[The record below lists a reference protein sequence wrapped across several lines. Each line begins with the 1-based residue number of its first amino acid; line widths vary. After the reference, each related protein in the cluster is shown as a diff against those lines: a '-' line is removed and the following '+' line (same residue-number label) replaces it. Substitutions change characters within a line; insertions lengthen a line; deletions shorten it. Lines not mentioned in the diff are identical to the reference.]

1 MTLLHLMSYAGAA
14 AAFIFVTLSLA
25 SGLLWISE
33 LIEEHSR
40 IAKVVGQRSIY
51 AIILVHIL
59 LYFYDALPLKHIL
72 FSIFCHIVY
81 LQNFTPTWPFISL
94 TSPSFIGSCVL
105 VVLDHFMWFF
115 YFARITQEARHRAHR
130 AYRGPPPPHPIPNF
144 GDIATF
150 FGVCVWLAPL
160 FLFLSLSANDNALP
174 VNASGTSSVP
184 TSPTAPTRPGLSR
197 SRTSLFKALYDAL
210 PIDSLPRLRPRARRR
225 DTSEGIIAP
234 RSPRT
239 APPSPGLGPVPA
251 MSGLP
256 SPMLSPRRVS
266 SDSYRPGSPSHHLS
280 AGNAA
285 QSSGSSGFSL
295 GAPPRRSIGDEP
307 PKGSGSSSGPR
318 RLEMRRVASAQ
329 VNGSTMGQDS

>member
-1 MTLLHLMSYAGAA
+1 SYAGAA
-14 AAFIFVTLSLA
+14 AAFVFVTLSLA

-40 IAKVVGQRSIY
+40 TAKTIGQRSIY

-59 LYFYDALPLKHIL
+59 LYLYDSLPLAHTL
-72 FSIFCHIVY
+72 FSIFCHVIY
-81 LQNFTPTWPFISL
+81 LQNFTPSWPLISL
-94 TSPSFIGSCVL
+94 SSLSFLGSCVL
-105 VVLDHFMWFF
+105 VVCDHFLWFF

-130 AYRGPPPPHPIPNF
+130 SYRGPPLPHPVPNF

-174 VNASGTSSVP
+174 VNTAGAGNVP
-184 TSPTAPTRPGLSR
+184 TSPTAPTRPSLPR
-197 SRTSLFKALYDAL
+197 SRTSLFKSLYDAL

-239 APPSPGLGPVPA
+239 APPSPGLGPVPN
-251 MSGLP
+251 MNGLP

-266 SDSYRPGSPSHHLS
+266 SDSYRPDSPGPS
-280 AGNAA
+280 NAA
-285 QSSGSSGFSL
+285 GFSL
-295 GAPPRRSIGDEP
+295 SPPPRRSTADQP
-307 PKGSGSSSGPR
+307 PRGTSSGTR
-318 RLEMRRVASAQ
+318 GVGMRRVASSAQ
-329 VNGSTMGQDS
+329 VGGNSGMGQDL

>member
-40 IAKVVGQRSIY
+40 SAKTIGKRSIY
-51 AIILVHIL
+51 AIILVHVL
-59 LYFYDALPLKHIL
+59 LYFYDALPLKHVL

-81 LQNFTPTWPFISL
+81 LQNFTSTWPFISL
-94 TSPSFIGSCVL
+94 SSPSFIGSCIL
-105 VVLDHFMWFF
+105 VVLDHFLWFF

-130 AYRGPPPPHPIPNF
+130 SYRGPPLPHPVPNF

-174 VNASGTSSVP
+174 MNASSEGTGSVP
-184 TSPTAPTRPGLSR
+184 TSPTRPTLGK

-210 PIDSLPRLRPRARRR
+210 PIDSLPRLRPRTRRH
-225 DTSEGIIAP
+225 DTSEGLIAP

-239 APPSPGLGPVPA
+239 APPSPGLGPVPTLN
-251 MSGLP
+251 GLP
-256 SPMLSPRRVS
+256 SPMLAPRRMS
-266 SDSYRPGSPSHHLS
+266 SENYRPGSP
-280 AGNAA
+280 
-285 QSSGSSGFSL
+285 GFSL
-295 GAPPRRSIGDEP
+295 GPPPRRSTGDSEP
-307 PKGSGSSSGPR
+307 PRAASLGTGG
-318 RLEMRRVASAQ
+318 RLEMRRTASAHT
-329 VNGSTMGQDS
+329 GGRDMEREF

>member
-14 AAFIFVTLSLA
+14 AAFVFVTLSLA

-40 IAKVVGQRSIY
+40 AAKVIGQRGIY
-51 AIILVHIL
+51 AIIVVHIL

-72 FSIFCHIVY
+72 FSIFCHAVY

-94 TSPSFIGSCVL
+94 GSPSFIGSCVL

-130 AYRGPPPPHPIPNF
+130 SYRGPPLPHPVPNF

-150 FGVCVWLAPL
+150 FGICVWLAPL

-174 VNASGTSSVP
+174 MNASGASSVP
-184 TSPTAPTRPGLSR
+184 TSPTAPTRPTVGKT
-197 SRTSLFKALYDAL
+197 RTSLFKSLYDAL
-210 PIDSLPRLRPRARRR
+210 PLDSLPRLRPRARRR

-234 RSPRT
+234 RSPHIT
-239 APPSPGLGPVPA
+239 PPSPGMVPA
-251 MSGLP
+251 MNGLP

-266 SDSYRPGSPSHHLS
+266 SDGYRPGSPSYLEHTSNSSSS
-280 AGNAA
+280 AN
-285 QSSGSSGFSL
+285 FSL
-295 GAPPRRSIGDEP
+295 SAPPRRSTGDEP
-307 PKGSGSSSGPR
+307 PRAGGSGAKSLG
-318 RLEMRRVASAQ
+318 MRRVVSAHA
-329 VNGSTMGQDS
+329 GSRDVGQDS

>member
-14 AAFIFVTLSLA
+14 AAFVFVTLSLA

-51 AIILVHIL
+51 AIILIHIL
-59 LYFYDALPLKHIL
+59 LYLYDSLPLKHIL

-81 LQNFTPTWPFISL
+81 LQNFTPSWPFISL

-130 AYRGPPPPHPIPNF
+130 SYRGPPLPHPVPNF

-150 FGVCVWLAPL
+150 FGICVWLAPL

-174 VNASGTSSVP
+174 VNAAGTGSVP
-184 TSPTAPTRPGLSR
+184 TSPTAPSRPGLSR

-210 PIDSLPRLRPRARRR
+210 PIDSLPRLRPRIRRR

-234 RSPRT
+234 SSPRA
-239 APPSPGLGPVPA
+239 APPSPGLGTMPT
-251 MSGLP
+251 MN
-256 SPMLSPRRVS
+256 SPMLSPRRLS
-266 SDSYRPGSPSHHLS
+266 SESYRPGSPSHFAH
-280 AGNAA
+280 GNAPP
-285 QSSGSSGFSL
+285 SGFSL
-295 GAPPRRSIGDEP
+295 GTPPRRSTGDEP
-307 PKGSGSSSGPR
+307 PKAGAAGAR
-318 RLEMRRVASAQ
+318 RLEMRRAVSSHTS
-329 VNGSTMGQDS
+329 GTEIGRDL